1 MIINLQFNIMIS
13 KILGKDKIN
22 LIYWEADNFGDILNK
37 DLIEELTGKKTVHKE
52 GGPFLKN
59 FVRLVLSAIIKANP
73 KLISKVVF
81 PWQTTYV
88 WVGSILCWADKHS
101 KIWGAGFMN
110 NYEKFSGGEV
120 YAVRGPLTNNK
131 LKELGG
137 RGTDVYGDPA
147 LLLPLWIPEKK
158 HKRYKLGIIPHWK
171 ETEFFKERFGSK
183 YNIIDLRT
191 RDVKSVMN
199 QILDCEYILS
209 SSLHGLI
216 VPHAYNRPALWIKH
230 GYIDTDG
237 FKFEDYFASVG
248 IPNYSGFENFESIL
262 ESEEKWME
270 LFEKNK
276 DIAVPHVSIMELQ
289 KKLLSVAPFP
299 LKEKYK
305 IFQ

>member
-1 MIINLQFNIMIS
+1 S

-88 WVGSILCWADKHS
+88 CVGSILCWADKHS

-110 NYEKFSGGEV
+110 NHEKFSGGEV

-147 LLLPLWIPEKK
+147 LLLPLLISDKVSNYVKWKSWFIEANSFIFKNPYIPVRTKIIQYAALQK
-158 HKRYKLGIIPHWK
+158 QYWFLKMYYFLIIRVVYGII
-171 ETEFFKERFGSK
+171 
-183 YNIIDLRT
+183 
-191 RDVKSVMN
+191 
-199 QILDCEYILS
+199 
-209 SSLHGLI
+209 
-216 VPHAYNRPALWIKH
+216 
-230 GYIDTDG
+230 
-237 FKFEDYFASVG
+237 
-248 IPNYSGFENFESIL
+248 
-262 ESEEKWME
+262 
-270 LFEKNK
+270 
-276 DIAVPHVSIMELQ
+276 
-289 KKLLSVAPFP
+289 
-299 LKEKYK
+299 YK
-305 IFQ
+305 